1 MEASFGIHL
10 RGQKYAIFR
19 TSPNFLSNISHILFY
34 FIFMKLKIKELRK
47 QKKISQKDLSEKT
60 GISKRMLSDYE
71 NGITDVSLS
80 KLQNIA
86 SILNCAVSELIGE
99 ETPFIQQAHN
109 NISSTINQHQTIHA
123 PEDYET
129 LKKENQRL
137 TQENSGLKDKI
148 IQLMEEKISK

>member
-1 MEASFGIHL
+1 MREFSIIKKNILYFIDN
-10 RGQKYAIFR
+10 Q
-19 TSPNFLSNISHILFY
+19 NISKY
-34 FIFMKLKIKELRK
+34 ELY
-47 QKKISQKDLSEKT
+47 QKT
-60 GISKRMLSDYE
+60 GISNGVLSQKGGMSEE
-71 NGITDVSLS
+71 NTIKFLSYYTNVSADWLLTG
-80 KLQNIA
+80 K
-86 SILNCAVSELIGE
+86 GE
-99 ETPFIQQAHN
+99 MFKKEGLVQQAHN